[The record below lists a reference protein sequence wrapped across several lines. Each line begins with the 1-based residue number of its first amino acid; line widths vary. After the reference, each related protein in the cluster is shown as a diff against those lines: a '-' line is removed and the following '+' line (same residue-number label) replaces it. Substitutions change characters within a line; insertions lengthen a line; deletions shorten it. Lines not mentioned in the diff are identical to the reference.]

1 MLQIRDLSKRYLDRH
16 LFKEC
21 SLLVDEGER
30 VALIGSN
37 GTGKTTLFKMI
48 TGEEPWDSGELVLKS
63 GTTVGFLPQEVGTMG
78 GSTVLHEVMRSSTE
92 VEDLQKE
99 MQELEGELAGSE
111 GSHQRQLLRDYGKSQ
126 ARFEQLGGY
135 DVEHQA
141 KKVLAGL
148 GFRETDLSRKTS
160 EFSGGWQMRMAL
172 AKLLLDPPSI
182 MLLDEPTNH
191 LDLQSLLWLQDY
203 LLSDARTVI
212 FTSHDR
218 DFIDHVSTRIV
229 EIDESS
235 LATYRGKYDY
245 YVEEKK
251 KRAEVLDATRK
262 RQEQKIKQ
270 ARRFIERFRAV
281 DSRARLVQ
289 SKLKALEK
297 MEQVALPSQQKT
309 MRLKFPQPERS
320 GRDVVS
326 LKEVSKS
333 YGETRVY
340 GELDFTVLRGER
352 IALVGPNGAGKSTLL
367 RMLAGVL
374 DIDSG
379 SRTAGHNVRA
389 GYYPQ
394 HRLDLL
400 NPLNTCLREIE
411 QVYRNGRQTEMRA
424 LLGSFL
430 FSGDDAEKQ
439 VAILSGG
446 EKSRL
451 LLAKILADPPNFLLM
466 DEPIN
471 HLDIPSR
478 DVLIEALNEFSGT
491 LCFISHDTHFIR
503 KVASKVIEVVDGTL
517 KTYSGDFDHY
527 VYRKELNREAGARGG
542 APGAGKKTEPGKM
555 TSKKAERRR
564 RAQARNDTRNLHQE
578 PLEKVEAQLQ
588 ERSARLDELNVT
600 LSGTAVYQD
609 GSVVS
614 LIREHK
620 ELTARIAELTAEWE
634 QRVETLPG
642 REDGPQGRGQ

>member
-1 MLQIRDLSKRYLDRH
+1 MLQIRDISKRFLDRH

-37 GTGKTTLFKMI
+37 GTGKTTLFRMI
-48 TGEEPWDSGELVLKS
+48 TGDEPWDSGELVLKS
-63 GTTVGFLPQEVGTMG
+63 GTTVGFLPQEMGSMG

-99 MQELEGELAGSE
+99 MQELEGELAGAE
-111 GSHQRQLLRDYGKSQ
+111 GSHQKQLLRDYGRAQS
-126 ARFEQLGGY
+126 RFEQLGGY
-135 DVEHQA
+135 GVEHQA
-141 KKVLAGL
+141 RKVLVGL
-148 GFRETDLSRKTS
+148 GFKETDLSRKAS
-160 EFSGGWQMRMAL
+160 EFSGGWQIRMAV
-172 AKLLLDPPSI
+172 AKLLLDPPGI

-203 LLSDARTVI
+203 LLSGARTVI
-212 FTSHDR
+212 FASHDR
-218 DFIDHVSTRIV
+218 DFIDRVSTRIV
-229 EIDESS
+229 DIDEGS
-235 LATYRGKYDY
+235 LVTYRGKYDY

-251 KRAEVLDATRK
+251 KRAEVLDATRR

-289 SKLKALEK
+289 SKIKALEK
-297 MEQVALPSQQKT
+297 MEQVELPAQQKT

-326 LKEVSKS
+326 LQGVDKS
-333 YGETRVY
+333 YGDNRIY
-340 GELDFTVLRGER
+340 SGLDLTVLRGER
-352 IALVGPNGAGKSTLL
+352 IAMVGPNGAGKSTLL
-367 RMLAGVL
+367 RILAGEL

-379 SRTAGHNVRA
+379 SRTVGHNVRVA
-389 GYYPQ
+389 YYPQ

-400 NPLNTCLREIE
+400 NPLNTCLGEIE
-411 QVYRNGRQTEMRA
+411 QVYHNGRQTEMRG

-439 VAILSGG
+439 VAVLSGG

-451 LLAKILADPPNFLLM
+451 LLARILADPPNLLLM

-503 KVASKVIEVVDGTL
+503 RVANKVIEIVDGTL

-527 VYRKELNREAGARGG
+527 VYRKEINQDAGARSDGPGG
-542 APGAGKKTEPGKM
+542 GRKAKPARK
-555 TSKKAERRR
+555 TSKKDERRR
-564 RAQARNDTRNLHQE
+564 KAQDRKDTRELHRE
-578 PLEKVEAQLQ
+578 PLEKVEAEL
-588 ERSARLDELNVT
+588 EECSSRLDELNEA

-620 ELTARIAELTAEWE
+620 ELSARIAGLTVEWE
-634 QRVETLPG
+634 RRVETLPG
-642 REDGPQGRGQ
+642 ADGDSRASTQ